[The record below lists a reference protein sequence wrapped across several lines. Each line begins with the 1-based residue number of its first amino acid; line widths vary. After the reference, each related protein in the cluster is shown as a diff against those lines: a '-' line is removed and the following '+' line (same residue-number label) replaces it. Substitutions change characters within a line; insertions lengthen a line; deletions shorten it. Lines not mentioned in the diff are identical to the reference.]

1 MKNRINLRICG
12 LSSTIRIRF
21 STVRRFRTARRTRI
35 RHDVFSFAGIE
46 YLVYL
51 RERKKLVTTSA
62 SKYYWFFPL
71 RLLGAIPSVLQSII
85 VATNIDSR
93 QYEWRETSI
102 PLPEDLVRTLA
113 EHARV
118 AIREIQDMVAKCI
131 WCKQGATV
139 SVVGTNENIWQGKL
153 KSGKL
158 PVVLYGLCKP
168 CSDQPKAVE
177 KANAAA

>member
-1 MKNRINLRICG
+1 
-12 LSSTIRIRF
+12 
-21 STVRRFRTARRTRI
+21 VRRW
-35 RHDVFSFAGIE
+35 VFP
-46 YLVYL
+46 V
-51 RERKKLVTTSA
+51 A
-62 SKYYWFFPL
+62 SP
-71 RLLGAIPSVLQSII
+71 GAIPSVLQSII
-85 VATNIDSR
+85 VVTNIDSR

-131 WCKQGATV
+131 LCKQEATV
-139 SVVGTNENIWQGKL
+139 SVVGINENIWQGKS

-177 KANAAA
+177 KAKAAAIEAGF